1 MAVKEWTIYAPR
13 LPADP
18 CARSELI
25 CSFVLLTPGEHK
37 RIANVHTMRDTP
49 TPKQTL
55 QNHHPQITSPPWSER
70 KASRYE
76 CSFRT
81 YYLIDQARGGR
92 DTERNKGDSNKKI
105 EGTNIRLIKTMSDD
119 CGAKTPVA
127 AASIRDHA
135 LRFNAI
141 ARKVTHGA
149 FERRDIQNKPLHRIW
164 RKLEIACRK
173 RNKDLPR
180 HHQETVHVFRSTSGC
195 NCWSAPPKDQINH
208 MCHTCVFIWFVVE
221 RFFF

>member
-1 MAVKEWTIYAPR
+1 M
-13 LPADP
+13 PADP

-105 EGTNIRLIKTMSDD
+105 EGTNIRLIKQMSDD
-119 CGAKTPVA
+119 SGAKTPVA
-127 AASIRDHA
+127 AASIRDPA

-149 FERRDIQNKPLHRIW
+149 FERRDIQNKPLHRI
-164 RKLEIACRK
+164 
-173 RNKDLPR
+173 
-180 HHQETVHVFRSTSGC
+180 
-195 NCWSAPPKDQINH
+195 
-208 MCHTCVFIWFVVE
+208 
-221 RFFF
+221 